1 MTALTFGHSQFWVY
15 WLWAS
20 RFIAGMGI
28 GGEYAAINSAIDEL
42 IPAKYRGR
50 VDIAVNGTYW
60 GGALLATV
68 LTLLVVNHL
77 PVSYSWRVAFLFG
90 PALGFVILFVRK
102 NLPESPR
109 WLLMHGR
116 EKEAE
121 AAVARDRGG
130 DEVLRRHPGR
140 GRRVQGHRD
149 HAGHQHRLHR
159 PGPHAVRPL
168 PEAARSWARP

>member
-1 MTALTFGHSQFWVY
+1 
-15 WLWAS
+15 
-20 RFIAGMGI
+20 MGI

-60 GGALLATV
+60 GGALLGHRADPAGGQPPAGQ
-68 LTLLVVNHL
+68 LLVAGRL
-77 PVSYSWRVAFLFG
+77 PVR

-116 EKEAE
+116 VEEAE
-121 AAVARDRGG
+121 AAVAEIEEATKSSGRHAW
-130 DEVLRRHPGR
+130 DEVDESKAIEITPATNIGFIALARTLFATTRSG
-140 GRRVQGHRD
+140 
-149 HAGHQHRLHR
+149 
-159 PGPHAVRPL
+159 
-168 PEAARSWARP
+168 RSWARP